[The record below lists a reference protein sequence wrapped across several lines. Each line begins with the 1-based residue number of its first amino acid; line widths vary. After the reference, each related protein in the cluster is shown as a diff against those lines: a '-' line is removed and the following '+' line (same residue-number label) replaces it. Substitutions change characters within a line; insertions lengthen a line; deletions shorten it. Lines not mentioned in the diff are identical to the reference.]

1 LIFLLFLKQ
10 NNTTMIHFNNK
21 RVVITGGGSGIG
33 FETARLFCSLGAQ
46 VIISGRTEE
55 KLQQAVTKLGPNASY
70 RLCDHSSP
78 AQNIEFIQHIETS
91 MGPIEVLVNNAGIH
105 LKKPFFEVSDVEFQT
120 VINTNLNAVFTLSRE
135 VGKHMMERKSGSI
148 ILISSMAP
156 RYGIPKVIAYTAA
169 KAGLEGMTRA
179 LAVELG
185 SYHVRVNCV
194 APGFIYSDM
203 SAKALDSDPERKQKV
218 LSRTPLERMGEASDV
233 ANAIAF
239 LSSDAA
245 KYITGVVLPV
255 DGGNSIGF

>member
-1 LIFLLFLKQ
+1 
-10 NNTTMIHFNNK
+10 MIHFNNK

-33 FETARLFCSLGAQ
+33 FETARLFCTLGAQ

-55 KLQQAVTKLGPNASY
+55 KLLQAVTKLGPNASY
-70 RLCDHSSP
+70 LLCDHSSP
-78 AQNIEFIQHIETS
+78 AQNIEFIQHIETYL
-91 MGPIEVLVNNAGIH
+91 GPIEVLVNNAGIH
-105 LKKPFFEVSDVEFQT
+105 LKKPFFEVSDAEFQT

-135 VGKHMMERKSGSI
+135 AGKQMMERKSGSI

-194 APGFIYSDM
+194 APGFIYSEM

-218 LSRTPLERMGEASDV
+218 MSRTPLERMGEASDV

>member
-1 LIFLLFLKQ
+1 
-10 NNTTMIHFNNK
+10 MIHFNNK

-33 FETARLFCSLGAQ
+33 FETARLFCTLGAQ

-78 AQNIEFIQHIETS
+78 SQNIEFIQHIETS
-91 MGPIEVLVNNAGIH
+91 LGPIEVLVNNAGIH

-135 VGKHMMERKSGSI
+135 VGKHMMARKSGSI

-169 KAGLEGMTRA
+169 KAGLEGITRA

-185 SYHVRVNCV
+185 SYNVRVNCV

-218 LSRTPLERMGEASDV
+218 MSRTPLDRMGEASDV